1 MVVDRCPFQCWFFG
15 WFSSGFNGVPHT
27 KGGQIGQHNQGLFQ
41 LGRYIVL
48 IGIGSLIRVQR
59 LPHLFH
65 VWDMPHFTD
74 AYCCFDDKTTKD
86 NPVCRVYGNRWN
98 WLFGIS
104 RTNSKLFERVIESM
118 DISPE
123 LQQLIRSDL
132 AWHYRVL
139 PKSQSEHGMSFYIDE
154 TSDQLIA
161 REELEALLGESV
173 ELIACAPE
181 TIQRNLGRYYRNT
194 NSDDEKIS
202 FDSRTDFVDRI
213 IQEANK
219 LGSSDIHIEIFGEK
233 ARVRIR
239 IDGNLI
245 QRYSID
251 KTDYPE
257 LVNKIKIRSNLDIS
271 EKRLPQ
277 DGRIQYE
284 DFDIRVSILPTLHGE
299 KIVLRILGHDASSIS
314 IDKVGFS
321 PNEKTNYLEG
331 IKKPNGIILISGP
344 TGSGKTTTLYATLKL
359 LNEEKRNIVTVEDPV
374 EYTLD
379 GINQVQLK
387 ESIGLTFA
395 SALRSFLR
403 QDPDVIML
411 GEIRD
416 GETAQMAIRAALT
429 GHLVLS
435 TIHTNSAW
443 GTISRLIDMGVP
455 PFLLANT
462 INTSV
467 AQRLVRK
474 LCVRCKATK
483 NLERKDWPM
492 GSSSFTIPEQQTIPV
507 GCDECHYTGYKGRL
521 ALYEVI
527 PVDQSL
533 AEAIKGNRHDIE
545 EILQERDIKNLAT
558 RAYEVLIE
566 GTTSLEEVY
575 PLLSGY

>member
-1 MVVDRCPFQCWFFG
+1 M
-15 WFSSGFNGVPHT
+15 SHE
-27 KGGQIGQHNQGLFQ
+27 IH
-41 LGRYIVL
+41 I
-48 IGIGSLIRVQR
+48 
-59 LPHLFH
+59 
-65 VWDMPHFTD
+65 
-74 AYCCFDDKTTKD
+74 A
-86 NPVCRVYGNRWN
+86 
-98 WLFGIS
+98 
-104 RTNSKLFERVIESM
+104 
-118 DISPE
+118 PE
-123 LQQLIRSDL
+123 IHQLIRSDL

-139 PKSQSEHGMSFYIDE
+139 PKEKTEDNMTFYIDE
-154 TSDQLIA
+154 TVDQGLTK
-161 REELEALLGESV
+161 EELEALLGTRVVFE
-173 ELIACAPE
+173 PM
-181 TIQRNLGRYYRNT
+181 TPTDIQRNLGRYYRNT
-194 NSDDEKIS
+194 NAEDEKIT
-202 FDSRTDFVDRI
+202 FDARTDFVDRL

-219 LGSSDIHIEIFGEK
+219 LGSSDIHIEIFAEK

-245 QRYSID
+245 QRYTID
-251 KTDYPE
+251 RKDYPE

-314 IDKVGFS
+314 LDMVGFS
-321 PNEKTNYLEG
+321 SEEKRNYLEG
-331 IKKPNGIILISGP
+331 IRKPNGIILISGP
-344 TGSGKTTTLYATLKL
+344 TGSGKTTTLYATLKI
-359 LNEEKRNIVTVEDPV
+359 LNEEKRNVVTVEDPV

-443 GTISRLIDMGVP
+443 GTISRLIDMEVP

-474 LCVRCKATK
+474 LCNKCKAEQD
-483 NLERKDWPM
+483 LDPADWPM
-492 GSSSFTIPEQQTIPV
+492 GTVRFRIPERQHAPV
-507 GCDECHYTGYKGRL
+507 GCDECHYTGYRGRV

-527 PVDQSL
+527 PIDQEL
-533 AEAIKGNRHDIE
+533 AEAIKGNRHDVE
-545 EILQERDIKNLAT
+545 ELLEKRGIKNLAT
-558 RAYEVLIE
+558 RAYEVLMD

>member
-1 MVVDRCPFQCWFFG
+1 MAV
-15 WFSSGFNGVPHT
+15 
-27 KGGQIGQHNQGLFQ
+27 IQH
-41 LGRYIVL
+41 
-48 IGIGSLIRVQR
+48 
-59 LPHLFH
+59 
-65 VWDMPHFTD
+65 
-74 AYCCFDDKTTKD
+74 
-86 NPVCRVYGNRWN
+86 
-98 WLFGIS
+98 
-104 RTNSKLFERVIESM
+104 IELEA
-118 DISPE
+118 E

-132 AWHYRVL
+132 AWHYRIL
-139 PKSQSEHGMSFYIDE
+139 PKAQTDTVLTFFIDE
-154 TSDQLIA
+154 TMDA
-161 REELEALLGESV
+161 EMTREELSALLGIEI
-173 ELIACAPE
+173 ELERLNKE
-181 TIQRNLGRYYRNT
+181 TIQRSLGRYYRNT
-194 NSDDEKIS
+194 DGDDSKIS
-202 FDSRTDFVDRI
+202 FDADTDFVDRL
-213 IQEANK
+213 IQEANR
-219 LGSSDIHIEIFGEK
+219 LGSSDIHIEIYGEK
-233 ARVRIR
+233 ARIRIR

-245 QRYSID
+245 QRFSIA
-251 KTDYPE
+251 KEDYPE

-277 DGRIQYE
+277 DGRIEYQ

-299 KIVLRILGHDASSIS
+299 KIVMRILGHDASSIS
-314 IDKVGFS
+314 LERVGFS
-321 PNEKTNYLEG
+321 PVEEKRYLEG
-331 IKKPNGIILISGP
+331 VRKPNGIILISGP

-359 LNEEKRNIVTVEDPV
+359 LNQEKRNIVTVEDPV

-474 LCVRCKATK
+474 LCTSCTTKAA
-483 NLERKDWPM
+483 LDPLDWP
-492 GSSSFTIPEQQTIPV
+492 SVDSFEIPKEVAVPV
-507 GCDECHYTGYKGRL
+507 GCDQCHYTGYKGRM

-527 PVDQSL
+527 PIDQTL
-533 AEAIKGNRHDIE
+533 ALAIKGNDHE
-545 EILQERDIKNLAT
+545 VGTLLNERGIKNLAT

-575 PLLSGY
+575 PLLSGI

>member
-1 MVVDRCPFQCWFFG
+1 M
-15 WFSSGFNGVPHT
+15 SE
-27 KGGQIGQHNQGLFQ
+27 
-41 LGRYIVL
+41 IV
-48 IGIGSLIRVQR
+48 
-59 LPHLFH
+59 
-65 VWDMPHFTD
+65 
-74 AYCCFDDKTTKD
+74 
-86 NPVCRVYGNRWN
+86 N
-98 WLFGIS
+98 
-104 RTNSKLFERVIESM
+104 IE
-118 DISPE
+118 INPE
-123 LQQLIRSDL
+123 LQQLIRSDM
-132 AWHYRVL
+132 AWHYRII
-139 PKSQSEHGMSFYIDE
+139 PKQQTSDLFTFFVDE
-154 TSDQLIA
+154 TADKEFVK
-161 REELEALLGESV
+161 EELTALLGQQV
-173 ELIACAPE
+173 ELEPIVKDA
-181 TIQRNLGRYYRNT
+181 IQRLLGRYYRNT
-194 NSDDEKIS
+194 NNNEDKIA
-202 FDSRTDFVDRI
+202 FDSNTDFVDRL
-213 IQEANK
+213 IQEANN

-233 ARVRIR
+233 ARIRIR

-251 KTDYPE
+251 LADYPE

-314 IDKVGFS
+314 IEKIGFS
-321 PNEKTNYLEG
+321 EYDKLAYLEG
-331 IKKPNGIILISGP
+331 VKKPNGIILISGP

-359 LNEEKRNIVTVEDPV
+359 LNDEKRNIVTVEDPV
-374 EYTLD
+374 EYTLE

-455 PFLLANT
+455 SFLLANT

-474 LCVRCKATK
+474 LCTDCKTTGELSA
-483 NLERKDWPM
+483 KDWPS
-492 GSSSFTIPEQQTIPV
+492 GNISFEKPKEQTIAV
-507 GCDECHYTGYKGRL
+507 GCDSCHYTGYRGRL

-527 PVDQSL
+527 PIDHGLATAIKENDHQVEELLKQRGLKSL
-533 AEAIKGNRHDIE
+533 AE
-545 EILQERDIKNLAT
+545 
-558 RAYEVLIE
+558 RAYEVFTD
-566 GTTSLEEVY
+566 GVTSLEEVY
-575 PLLSGY
+575 PLLTGY

>member
-1 MVVDRCPFQCWFFG
+1 M
-15 WFSSGFNGVPHT
+15 SSELH
-27 KGGQIGQHNQGLFQ
+27 I
-41 LGRYIVL
+41 
-48 IGIGSLIRVQR
+48 
-59 LPHLFH
+59 
-65 VWDMPHFTD
+65 
-74 AYCCFDDKTTKD
+74 A
-86 NPVCRVYGNRWN
+86 
-98 WLFGIS
+98 
-104 RTNSKLFERVIESM
+104 
-118 DISPE
+118 PE
-123 LQQLIRSDL
+123 LHQLIRSDL
-132 AWHYRVL
+132 AWHYRIL
-139 PKSQSEHGMSFYIDE
+139 PKANGEEGMVFYIDE
-154 TSDQLIA
+154 TMDA
-161 REELEALLGESV
+161 RMVGEELAALLGTRI
-173 ELIACAPE
+173 ELVPLSREA
-181 TIQRNLGRYYRNT
+181 TQRNLGRYYRNT
-194 NSDDEKIS
+194 NAEDERIS
-202 FDSRTDFVDRI
+202 FDARTDFVDRL

-219 LGSSDIHIEIFGEK
+219 LGSSDIHIEIYADK

-251 KTDYPE
+251 RKDYPE

-277 DGRIQYE
+277 DGRIQYD

-314 IDKVGFS
+314 LSKVGFS
-321 PNEKTNYLEG
+321 EEEMRNYLEG
-331 IKKPNGIILISGP
+331 VRKPNGIILISGP
-344 TGSGKTTTLYATLKL
+344 TGSGKTTTLYATLKI
-359 LNEEKRNIVTVEDPV
+359 LNEERRNVVTVEDPV

-387 ESIGLTFA
+387 ESIGLSFA

-443 GTISRLIDMGVP
+443 GTISRLIDMDVP
-455 PFLLANT
+455 AFLLANT

-474 LCVRCKATK
+474 LCSKCKTETPLDA
-483 NLERKDWPM
+483 KDWPM
-492 GSSSFTIPEQQTIPV
+492 GTVRFTIPATQWAPV
-507 GCDECHYTGYKGRL
+507 GCDECHYTGYRGRI

-527 PVDQSL
+527 PIDQEL
-533 AEAIKGNRHDIE
+533 AEAIKGNRHDVDE
-545 EILQERDIKNLAT
+545 LLSKRNIKNLAT